1 MSRVYL
7 DPGVL
12 LLRPDA
18 AEVADPP
25 LASDAAEAL
34 KTLADTGHELVL
46 LGSQQVQLPPGFPK
60 ISAAEHIDPAHATSW
75 YLTSDPE
82 LCGRRQPG
90 LRTVLVGPG
99 PATNRP
105 ATHRTAIQ
113 RCDIQTR
120 DLHAAVIE
128 ILSREAMAPVG

>member
-12 LLRPDA
+12 LVRPDA

-25 LASDAAEAL
+25 LASDAADAL

-46 LGSQQVQLPPGFPK
+46 VSSQQVDLPDGFPK
-60 ISAAEHIDPAHATSW
+60 IRATMQIDPDPVMSW

-99 PATNRP
+99 PAT
-105 ATHRTAIQ
+105 HRTAIQ

-128 ILSREAMAPVG
+128 ILAREAMAPVG

>member
-12 LLRPDA
+12 LARPDA
-18 AEVADPP
+18 AEAADPP
-25 LASDAAEAL
+25 LASDAADAL
-34 KTLADTGHELVL
+34 QTLADTGHELVL
-46 LGSQQVQLPPGFPK
+46 LGSQQVHLPDGFPK
-60 ISAAEHIDPAHATSW
+60 IGAAAHIDPESATSW

-99 PATNRP
+99 P

>member
-1 MSRVYL
+1 VSRVYL

-12 LLRPDA
+12 LARPDGP
-18 AEVADPP
+18 EVANPP
-25 LASDAAEAL
+25 LASGAADAL

-46 LGSQQVQLPPGFPK
+46 LGGQQVHLPDGVPT
-60 ISAAEHIDPAHATSW
+60 IRAAVGIDPDPAMAW

-99 PATNRP
+99 PS
-105 ATHRTAIQ
+105 THRTAIQ
-113 RCDIQTR
+113 RCDIHTR

-128 ILSREAMAPVG
+128 ILSREAMAPIG

>member
-12 LLRPDA
+12 LARPDA

-25 LASDAAEAL
+25 LASDAADAL

-46 LGSQQVQLPPGFPK
+46 LGSQQVHLPDGFPD
-60 ISAAEHIDPAHATSW
+60 IRAAAGMDPHPATAW

-99 PATNRP
+99 PAM
-105 ATHRTAIQ
+105 THRTAIQ
-113 RCDIQTR
+113 RCDIHTR

>member
-1 MSRVYL
+1 VSRVYL

-12 LLRPDA
+12 LARPDA

-25 LASDAAEAL
+25 LASDAADAL
-34 KTLADTGHELVL
+34 QTLADTGHELVL
-46 LGSQQVQLPPGFPK
+46 LASQHVHLPDDFPD
-60 ISAAEHIDPAHATSW
+60 IPVAARIDEGPATAW

-90 LRTVLVGPG
+90 LRTVLVGP
-99 PATNRP
+99 RP

>member
-1 MSRVYL
+1 VSRVYL

-12 LLRPDA
+12 LARPDA
-18 AEVADPP
+18 AEVAHPA
-25 LASDAAEAL
+25 LASDAADAL

-46 LGSQQVQLPPGFPK
+46 LASQQVHLPDGFRDIPV
-60 ISAAEHIDPAHATSW
+60 AARIDEGPATAW

-99 PATNRP
+99 PATART
-105 ATHRTAIQ
+105 ASHRTAIQ

>member
-34 KTLADTGHELVL
+34 KTLADTGHELVI
-46 LGSQQVQLPPGFPK
+46 LGSQQVRLPDGFPK
-60 ISAAEHIDPAHATSW
+60 IGAAAHIDPEPTTSW

-82 LCGRRQPG
+82 LCGRRQAG

-99 PATNRP
+99 P

>member
-1 MSRVYL
+1 VSRVYL

-12 LLRPDA
+12 LVRPDA

-34 KTLADTGHELVL
+34 RTLADTGHELVL
-46 LGSQQVQLPPGFPK
+46 VGSQQVHLPDGFPR
-60 ISAAEHIDPAHATSW
+60 IRAAVAIDPSPATAW

-82 LCGRRQPG
+82 LCGRRRPG

-99 PATNRP
+99 P

-128 ILSREAMAPVG
+128 ILAREAMAPVG

>member
-12 LLRPDA
+12 LVRPDA

-25 LASDAAEAL
+25 LASDAADAL
-34 KTLADTGHELVL
+34 RTLADTGHELVL
-46 LGSQQVQLPPGFPK
+46 LGGQQVHLPDGFPT
-60 ISAAEHIDPAHATSW
+60 IRAAVAIDPTPSTSW

-99 PATNRP
+99 PAT
-105 ATHRTAIQ
+105 HRSAIQ

-128 ILSREAMAPVG
+128 ILAREAMAPVG